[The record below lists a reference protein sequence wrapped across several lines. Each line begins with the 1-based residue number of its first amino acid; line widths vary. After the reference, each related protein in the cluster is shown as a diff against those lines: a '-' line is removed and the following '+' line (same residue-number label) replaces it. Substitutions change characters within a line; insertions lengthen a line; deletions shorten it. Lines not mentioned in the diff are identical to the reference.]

1 MCALTEAHHGPMIG
15 AVATLGSHASPKG
28 RAGVREV
35 CRWTAALL
43 VIAGLAGELIQPVA
57 SQSTGPIQSADRGAI
72 VGVVIN
78 ERREPVPR
86 VTVQAFPTSVAAQQP
101 AGQPPYMRASGSAQ
115 TDGQGRFRI
124 AGLEPGSYLVGAG
137 PLPASPLTPAAPMYA
152 GTFYPST
159 IDLQQAAPVIVSA
172 RGETQISIEL
182 VPARGVKLSGTV
194 VNPSGRPTAGM
205 VVSLFSRFGGYGSGS
220 AAGVVTDTGTF
231 EISNVLPGWHRL
243 SVESANAR
251 PNTVR
256 TEFAERLIEVGD
268 RDVENIALVFTS
280 GATITGRVVA
290 EPGSQLTV
298 PEGLLR
304 VSASPRPELSLLGM
318 SFQTAIVGAGGAFR
332 LSVPSGRYAFGVRAD
347 REPFVEATR
356 ILVDGVEESLP
367 SGVELAEGAHQVILS
382 IGPRALP
389 KTMPVAISQS
399 PLERFTRTPTL
410 DVAIEIVARGDAS
423 VLPQL
428 VPYLS
433 HDDRRIRGNAA
444 FVFAGFNDDRGF
456 DTIVA
461 ILEDRT
467 YRPRGQGD
475 PALFGDGRFSIATQ
489 IREDRYYAAHLLG
502 DIRDPRGVPLLLPLL
517 GDQDVNYIV
526 PWALGEIGGPAAIAA
541 LITTLD
547 HDNPSMRV
555 LSIYALETLRATDA
569 LPRLASLVNDQAKSN
584 FGNQVSVAAA
594 AKAAIAALKASAR

>member
-1 MCALTEAHHGPMIG
+1 M
-15 AVATLGSHASPKG
+15 
-28 RAGVREV
+28 AGVV
-35 CRWTAALL
+35 
-43 VIAGLAGELIQPVA
+43 GELVQPVA
-57 SQSTGPIQSADRGAI
+57 GQSTGPIPSADKGSI
-72 VGVVIN
+72 GGVVMN

-86 VTVQAFPTSVAAQQP
+86 VTVQVFPASVAAQQP
-101 AGQPPYMRASGSAQ
+101 AGRPPYMRSSGSAQ

-124 AGLEPGSYLVGAG
+124 SGLEPGSYLVGAG
-137 PLPASPLTPAAPMYA
+137 PLPASMLTPGAPMYA
-152 GTFYPST
+152 ATFHPST
-159 IDLQQAAPVIVSA
+159 IDVQQAAPVIVSA
-172 RGETQISIEL
+172 RGETEVSIEL
-182 VPARGVKLSGTV
+182 VRARGVKVSGTV
-194 VNPSGRPTAGM
+194 VNPSGRPVAGM
-205 VVSLFSRFGGYGSGS
+205 AVSLFSRFGGYGSGTR
-220 AAGVVTDTGTF
+220 AGVVSDIGTF
-231 EISNVLPGWHRL
+231 EVTNLLPGWYRL

-251 PNTVR
+251 PDTVR
-256 TEFAERLIEVGD
+256 TEFAETLIEVRD
-268 RDVENIALVFTS
+268 RDLENVSLVFSS
-280 GATITGRVVA
+280 GATITGQVVA

-304 VSASPRPELSLLGM
+304 VSASPTPELSLLGM

-332 LSVPSGRYAFGVRAD
+332 LSVPPGRYAFGVRAD

-367 SGVELAEGAHQVILS
+367 SGVELAEGGHQVILS

-389 KTMPVAISQS
+389 KTTPAAISQS
-399 PLERFTRTPTL
+399 PLEQFTRTPTL
-410 DVAIEIVARGDAS
+410 DVARAVVARGDAG

-444 FVFAGFNDDRGF
+444 FVFAGFKDDRGF

-475 PALFGDGRFSIATQ
+475 PALLGDGRYSIATQ

-502 DIRDPRGVPLLLPLL
+502 DIRDPRGVPLLVPLL

-555 LSIYALETLRATDA
+555 MSIYALETLRATEA
-569 LPRLASLVNDQAKSN
+569 LPRLASLVNDQAKTN

-594 AKAAIAALKASAR
+594 AKTAIATIQGKVR